1 MTDLLLPLMV
11 AAEVLRGRLTDRWTD
26 RRQEHGLG
34 TLETVIITLGLITV
48 AALAVAAINAAVTNR
63 TEKIK

>member
-26 RRQEHGLG
+26 RRHDRGLG

-48 AALAVAAINAAVTNR
+48 AALAVAAITAAVTNR
-63 TEKIK
+63 TDKIK

>member
-11 AAEVLRGRLTDRWTD
+11 AAEVLRGRLTHRWTE
-26 RRQEHGLG
+26 RRHDHGLG

-48 AALAVAAINAAVTNR
+48 AALAVAAINAAVTSR
-63 TEKIK
+63 TDKIK